1 MHFLSKPVRS
11 IALSFFLPLSIIHL
25 EAQSSDVGNTCSA
38 NDPAFIQRMY
48 QNAPEGFARM
58 AIAKDALDARTAGFA
73 NDRGGGNGF
82 VIPVVF
88 HVIHAHGP
96 ENISDAQMID
106 AVRVMNE
113 DFNRENPN
121 WTSVQP
127 EFLDLVA
134 DVGITFRLAQLDPN
148 GNCTNGITRTV
159 SELTYEGDFD
169 MTQLIQWPRN
179 RYLNIWVGQ
188 AANGAAGY
196 TNYPWV
202 LDGSPNSDGI
212 VVQASYV
219 GSIGTS
225 NTGRSHV
232 LSHEVGHWLNLK
244 HCWGSSNYPG
254 VEENCGMDDDV
265 EDTPLTIGW
274 TSCTLRGAS
283 CGSALDN
290 IENYMEYANC
300 RKMFTLGQADRMIAA
315 LTSPIAQREEIWQQ
329 GNLVITGVSDEPV
342 LCTARFISDRRQVCV
357 GQVIIFSDGS
367 FNNVTERTW
376 TFIGGEPASSS
387 EASVSVTYST
397 PGNYAVSL
405 SVSDGVSSL
414 TTSDPI
420 AVEVLPS
427 DGEDLPM
434 MEGFESSNSLE
445 GTQWTVVDPFED
457 GEFTVTTGPA
467 SSGVRSI
474 HLANDEDL
482 AGRSDEL
489 ISGTY
494 DLSHM
499 TDIDLS
505 FSYAFA
511 RREPTNDDRLRIF
524 VSSDCGTTW
533 SLRKQLFAGSYL
545 ATAPDQNAPFVP
557 EPDEWVETQVS
568 NIGEAYQVTG
578 VRFKFQFES
587 DGGND
592 LYLDDI
598 NLRGG
603 QVGIGEQN
611 GSGMELRIVPN
622 PTSQAAQAIVPMDR
636 SGSIQVYVL
645 DLLGQSVVASW
656 TTWLPAGEQRVDLP
670 TDRLVAGAYLVK
682 VSMPSGSRVA
692 RLIVADRP

>member
-1 MHFLSKPVRS
+1 MRRTALFLLFP
-11 IALSFFLPLSIIHL
+11 LSF
-25 EAQSSDVGNTCSA
+25 AQLKAQTSDLANSCLA
-38 NDPAFIQRMY
+38 NDPAFIQQMY
-48 QNAPEGFARM
+48 QNDPAGFARM
-58 AIAKDALDARTAGFA
+58 AIARDALDARTAGFA
-73 NDRGGGNGF
+73 NDRDGNGF

-88 HVIHAHGP
+88 HVIHANGP

-159 SELTYEGDFD
+159 SDLTYEGDFA

-179 RYLNIWVGQ
+179 QYLNIWVGQ

-225 NTGRSHV
+225 SPGRSHV

-244 HCWGSSNYPG
+244 HCWGNSNDPG

-265 EDTPLTIGW
+265 ADTPLTIGW

-315 LTSPIAQREEIWQQ
+315 LTSPVAQREELWQP
-329 GNLVITGVSDEPV
+329 GNLALTGVDGDAT
-342 LCTARFISDRRQVCV
+342 LCTARFTSDRRQVCV
-357 GQVIIFSDGS
+357 GQAITFSDAS
-367 FNNVTERTW
+367 FNKVTERTW
-376 TFIGGEPASSS
+376 TFPGGEPASSG
-387 EASVSVTYST
+387 EATVSVTYST

-427 DGEDLPM
+427 DGEELPM
-434 MEGFESSNSLE
+434 MEGFESSSSLE

-457 GEFTVTTGPA
+457 GGFTVTTGPA
-467 SSGVRSI
+467 SSGIRSV
-474 HLANDEDL
+474 HLTNDEDL

-494 DLSHM
+494 DLSQM
-499 TDIDLS
+499 TDIELS

-511 RREPTNDDRLRIF
+511 RRGSTNDDRLRIF
-524 VSSDCGTTW
+524 VSNDCGTTW
-533 SLRKQLFAGSYL
+533 SLRKQLFAGSFL
-545 ATAPDQNAPFVP
+545 STAPDQTGPFVP
-557 EPDEWVETQVS
+557 EPDEWVETLVS
-568 NIGEAYQVTG
+568 NIGEAYWVTG
-578 VRFKFQFES
+578 VRFKFEFES

-603 QVGIGEQN
+603 LVGMEEQDA
-611 GSGMELRIVPN
+611 SLAELRILPN
-622 PTSQAAQAIVPMDR
+622 PASQAAQAIVPMDR
-636 SGSIQVYVL
+636 SGIAQLHVL
-645 DLLGQSVVASW
+645 DLLGQSAVASW
-656 TTWLPAGEQRVDLP
+656 TTWLPAGDQRVDLP
-670 TDRLVAGAYLVK
+670 IDGLAAGAYLVK
-682 VSMPSGSRVA
+682 VTLPTGSRTA
-692 RLIVADRP
+692 RLLITDRP

>member
-1 MHFLSKPVRS
+1 MRRT
-11 IALSFFLPLSIIHL
+11 ALIILFPLSL
-25 EAQSSDVGNTCSA
+25 AQLKAQAPDLGNSCSA

-48 QNAPEGFARM
+48 RDDPAGSARM
-58 AIAKDALDARTAGFA
+58 AIAKDALDARTAGFV
-73 NDRGGGNGF
+73 NDRGGGDGF

-96 ENISDAQMID
+96 ENISDAQIID
-106 AVRVMNE
+106 AIRVMNE
-113 DFNRENPN
+113 DFNRENPD
-121 WTSVQP
+121 WIDVQP

-159 SELTYEGDFD
+159 SDLTYEGDFE

-225 NTGRSHV
+225 NPGRSHV

-244 HCWGSSNYPG
+244 HCWGNSNDPG
-254 VEENCGMDDDV
+254 LEENCGMDDDV
-265 EDTPLTIGW
+265 QDTPLTIGW
-274 TSCTLRGAS
+274 TSCALRGAS

-290 IENYMEYANC
+290 IENYMEYAGC
-300 RKMFTLGQADRMIAA
+300 RKMFTIGQSDRMIAA
-315 LTSPIAQREEIWQQ
+315 LTSPVAQREELWQQ
-329 GNLVITGVSDEPV
+329 ENLELTGVSGDPA
-342 LCTARFISDRRQVCV
+342 LCSARFVSDRRQVCV
-357 GQVIIFSDGS
+357 GQTITFSDAS

-376 TFIGGEPASSS
+376 TFPGGEPASSS
-387 EASVSVTYST
+387 EASVSVTYAI

-405 SVSDGVSSL
+405 NVSDGISNL

-420 AVEVLPS
+420 AVEVLPLS
-427 DGEDLPM
+427 GEDLPM
-434 MEGFESSNSLE
+434 TEGFESGNSLE

-457 GEFTVTTGPA
+457 GGFAVVSGPA
-467 SSGVRSI
+467 SSGTRSI
-474 HLANDEDL
+474 RLANNEGL
-482 AGRSDEL
+482 AGRIDEL

-494 DLSHM
+494 DLSGM
-499 TDIDLS
+499 TDVELS
-505 FSYAFA
+505 FRYAFA

-524 VSSDCGTTW
+524 VSNDCGTTW
-533 SLRKQLFAGSYL
+533 SLRKQLFAGSFL
-545 ATAPDQNAPFVP
+545 ATAPDHLAPFVP
-557 EPDEWVETQVS
+557 EPDEWVGTQVA
-568 NIGEAYQVTG
+568 NIGEASWVTG
-578 VRFKFQFES
+578 FRFKFEFES

-603 QVGIGEQN
+603 SVGLDDHDA
-611 GSGMELRIVPN
+611 SRAALRIVPN
-622 PTSQAAQAIVPMDR
+622 PASQAAQVIVPMEHP
-636 SGSIQVYVL
+636 GSVRIEIL
-645 DLLGQSVVASW
+645 DLLGHAAIEPWSVRLA
-656 TTWLPAGEQRVDLP
+656 AGDHRVDLP
-670 TDRLVAGAYLVK
+670 ISGSAAGAYLVK
-682 VSMPSGSRVA
+682 VTTPTGSRTA
-692 RLIVADRP
+692 RLLVLERQ